1 MFRLSE
7 RWMLDVRHTEN
18 QRTNMDRKAW
28 ILAGACGLVL
38 VYCTARAAC
47 LSMTHDESTTVLMF
61 ASRPWGQILANEPPS
76 ANNHLLNTLLVKLF
90 MRGGLNKVWI
100 RLPNLLGALVY
111 LFFAFRFIQGKG
123 GSLANQ
129 VLGFALL
136 VFNPYL
142 LEFFSLARGYG
153 LSLGFLIGS
162 LYFIHRYTL
171 EEQPGTLAWSALLAV
186 LGCYSNLTLLNY
198 FVGLWGAANL
208 FLLFRKG
215 GFQWGQWVVAN
226 GLLLFFALLLFALL
240 YAPVRANQEAGAFYF
255 GGETG
260 FFSDTFTSLV
270 SHFIAERRYL
280 GKHTVPILA
289 WAGGLLMGL
298 AVGHQLLNWAQRRH
312 FESGAF
318 YSVLLILM
326 ALSTVVQH
334 QWLGTPYLTGRTALL
349 FYPVSALLLWEFFRR
364 RPDWIQWVLAAL
376 LAGNMAMAANL
387 SQSQD
392 WWYDRYTES
401 VTRYVASRRQ
411 GEEHIRF
418 GANWLFVPTISFYRK
433 AWGIDF
439 FIGPNMDREVPTGKY
454 FDYYYLHQD
463 DAGKLHPDYELEQKF
478 GAYSLMKL
486 PPEKKEPPEE
496 E

>member
-1 MFRLSE
+1 
-7 RWMLDVRHTEN
+7 
-18 QRTNMDRKAW
+18 MDRRNW
-28 ILAGACGLVL
+28 ILAGACGLAFA
-38 VYCTARAAC
+38 YCAARVGY

-76 ANNHLLNTLLVKLF
+76 ANNHILNTLLVKAF
-90 MRGGLNKVWI
+90 MLGGLNKEWV
-100 RLPNLLGALVY
+100 RLPNLLGGLVY
-111 LFFAFRFIQGKG
+111 LFFAFRFIQREG
-123 GSLANQ
+123 GSLASQ
-129 VLGFALL
+129 VLGLALL
-136 VFNPYL
+136 AFNPYL

-153 LSLGFLIGS
+153 ISLGFLMGS
-162 LYFIHRYTL
+162 LYFVYRYIL
-171 EEQPGTLAWSALLAV
+171 KGQPGALAWSALLAV

-215 GFQWGQWVVAN
+215 GFQWGQWRKAN

-240 YAPVRANQEAGAFYF
+240 YVPVRANQEAGAFYF

-270 SHFIAERRYL
+270 RHFIAERHYL
-280 GKHTVPILA
+280 GKHTVPILT
-289 WAGGLLMGL
+289 WAGGLLLGM
-298 AVGHQLLNWAQRRH
+298 AVGHQLLNWPKSRH

-326 ALSTVVQH
+326 VLSTVVQH
-334 QWLGTPYLTGRTALL
+334 YWLGTPYLTGRTALL
-349 FYPVSALLLWEFFRR
+349 FYPVIALLLRELSRLS
-364 RPDWIQWVLAAL
+364 PDWAQWVVAML
-376 LAGNMAMAANL
+376 LAGNILMAANL

-392 WWYDRYTES
+392 WWYDRYTEA
-401 VTRYVASRRQ
+401 VTRYVADRRQ
-411 GEEHIRF
+411 GDEHIRF
-418 GANWLFVPTISFYRK
+418 GANWLFAPTISYYRK

-439 FIGPNMDREVPTGKY
+439 FIGPNMDREVPNGKY

-463 DAGKLHPDYELEQKF
+463 DAGKLHPDYVLEKEF

-486 PPEKKEPPEE
+486 PPEKKEQPN
-496 E
+496 